1 MITTHEGHGWERMA
15 FFAARKAN
23 PSIHCIG
30 YTHAPLFE
38 KQHAVKRPLSY
49 AYNPDRIF
57 TSGPIQKNQ
66 LEKSKVLKIPIDTL
80 GSARVNKVKTHN
92 ERKKTKNMKKF
103 SSSCL
108 VIPEGIESEINLL
121 YEFSLKCAQNFPD
134 LKFIWRLHPLF
145 SFKNLSVQNNMYN
158 SLPDNIKLSE
168 KSLEEDFEI
177 CQWVLYRGSSA
188 VIQAVGAGLKP
199 IYLHKQGELKI
210 DPLYEINHWKE
221 MVMLPFDLHKIMKN
235 KIEVNDQFQQAV
247 DYCRKIYIPFN
258 HKPIIQILG
267 KLDNNG

>member
-15 FFAARKAN
+15 FFAAKKAN

-38 KQHAVKRPLSY
+38 KQHAVKRPLAY

-66 LEKSKVLKIPIDTL
+66 LEKSKVLKIPINIL

-92 ERKKTKNMKKF
+92 ECKKTKNMKKF
-103 SSSCL
+103 PISCL

-121 YEFSLKCAQNFPD
+121 FEFSLKCAQNFPD

-145 SFKNLSVQNNMYN
+145 SFKNLSVQNKIYN
-158 SLPDNIKLSE
+158 SLPDNIELSK
-168 KSLEEDFEI
+168 KSLEEDFEM

-188 VIQAVGAGLKP
+188 VIQAVEAGLKP
-199 IYLHKQGELKI
+199 IYLHKPGEMKI
-210 DPLYEINHWKE
+210 DPIYEINHWRE
-221 MVMLPFDLHKIMKN
+221 EVETPLELQQIMRN
-235 KIEVNDQFQQAV
+235 TIEFNDQFQQAV
-247 DYCRKIYIPFN
+247 EYCEDIYVPFD
-258 HKPIIQILG
+258 HMPIKSILD